1 MPRKEEQEQEV
12 FDGVSKFFNLVT
24 GILILI
30 FICMIWAIIPIFIIN
45 HMFLYLVIQGV
56 LIARTLYPFLLS
68 RKIRRNKKRNI

>member
-30 FICMIWAIIPIFIIN
+30 FICMIWAIIPIFIIKKI
-45 HMFLYLVIQGV
+45 LY
-56 LIARTLYPFLLS
+56 
-68 RKIRRNKKRNI
+68 